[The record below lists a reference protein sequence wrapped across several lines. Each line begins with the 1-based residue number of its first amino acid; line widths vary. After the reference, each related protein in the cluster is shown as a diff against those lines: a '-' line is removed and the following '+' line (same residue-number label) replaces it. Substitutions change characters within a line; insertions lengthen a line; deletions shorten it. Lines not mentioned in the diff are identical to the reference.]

1 MKKTVAVVLGFMM
14 LGPALA
20 PAESYRHTTIIVEER
35 YSHPAAGGVVERIT
49 RGKQSHRYQRV
60 RHRTDGDVVYGRVVS
75 VEPVYPV
82 TTYGGSRDSCI
93 RRIDDG
99 RSYNSRTPTLLGAI
113 IGGALGHRIG
123 DRHGDPE
130 VAAIAA
136 GILGASIGRDVGR
149 HLRESRSI
157 VVDGPCGAHRSRQT
171 RREPVEYVVRYRYN
185 GRLYRTR
192 MDYDPGEWIALDVDI
207 EPV

>member
-1 MKKTVAVVLGFMM
+1 MKKAVAVALGWMM

-20 PAESYRHTTIIVEER
+20 LADSYRHTTIIVEEH
-35 YSHPAAGGVVERIT
+35 YSHRAGGRVVERIPP
-49 RGKQSHRYQRV
+49 GKKAHRYQRA
-60 RHRTDGDVVYGRVVS
+60 RQRADADIVYGRVVS
-75 VEPVYPV
+75 VEPVYRV
-82 TTYGGSRDSCI
+82 ATYARDHDSCI
-93 RRIDDG
+93 RRIDDE
-99 RSYNSRTPTLLGAI
+99 RSYNSRTPTLLGAV
-113 IGGALGHRIG
+113 IGGAIGHHIG

-149 HLRESRSI
+149 HLRESRRI
-157 VVDGPCGAHRSRQT
+157 VVDGPCGAHRPREA